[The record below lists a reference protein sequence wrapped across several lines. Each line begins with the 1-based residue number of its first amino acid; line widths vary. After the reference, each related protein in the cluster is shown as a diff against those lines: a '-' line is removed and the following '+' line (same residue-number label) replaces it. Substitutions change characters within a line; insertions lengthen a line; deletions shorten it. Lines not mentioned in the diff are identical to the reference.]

1 MRKLET
7 KSFEIKAVN
16 FNDQTKEMII
26 EGYAASFNTSD
37 EKQMTWHPELRD
49 YVIASD
55 VISKG
60 AFAKTLNENK
70 KRIAFCQNHD
80 MYNPKG
86 KIVSLEEDEIGL
98 KFTIR
103 ISDAEPELKTKIRE
117 QIFEEFSIGFQTIN
131 AVWEKQDD
139 GTYLRKLTEL
149 KLWEISIVTIARNE
163 NARIT
168 DIKSMQFADEIIDRL
183 IKEEKNES
191 KKYQLLQLK
200 SLFEGEPIESLDG
213 KKPKEQVKTLDF
225 SKFKFK

>member
-117 QIFEEFSIGFQTIN
+117 QIFEEFSIRFQTIN